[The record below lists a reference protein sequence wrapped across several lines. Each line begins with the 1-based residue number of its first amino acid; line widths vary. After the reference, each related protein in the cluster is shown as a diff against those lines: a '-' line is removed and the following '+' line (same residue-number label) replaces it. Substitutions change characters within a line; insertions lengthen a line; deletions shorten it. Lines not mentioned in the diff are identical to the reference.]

1 MSDEKDMPETD
12 AIANGAATAE
22 DLEAAAAD
30 GEAQQTPDPETETE
44 APTPEA
50 EPEAGSQSPTQ
61 DAPTQDAAPEE
72 PPAPP
77 TPEEQIATLN
87 DQVLRTLA
95 ELENTR
101 RRAERDRAEALKY
114 GAVSFARDMVGVA
127 DNLQRA
133 LKAADEMDEA
143 SKAALPETVKAVLDG
158 VAATERDLLAA
169 LGRHKVKVLSPMG
182 EKFDPNLHEALFE
195 APGTGQ
201 DAGTIIDVIET
212 GYQMEERLLRPA
224 KVGIAKD

>member
-1 MSDEKDMPETD
+1 MSDDKD
-12 AIANGAATAE
+12 IN
-22 DLEAAAAD
+22 
-30 GEAQQTPDPETETE
+30 
-44 APTPEA
+44 EA
-50 EPEAGSQSPTQ
+50 EAETSSPEENQ
-61 DAPTQDAAPEE
+61 DADKSSEKNADAPNAEEDAAVEANLENGE
-72 PPAPP
+72 PAAPPPPP

-133 LKAADEMDEA
+133 LKAASEMDA
-143 SKAALPETVKAVLDG
+143 AAKTALPETVQGVLEG

>member
-1 MSDEKDMPETD
+1 MSDDKD
-12 AIANGAATAE
+12 IN
-22 DLEAAAAD
+22 
-30 GEAQQTPDPETETE
+30 
-44 APTPEA
+44 EA
-50 EPEAGSQSPTQ
+50 EAETSSPEGNQ
-61 DAPTQDAAPEE
+61 DADKSSEKNADAPNAEEDAAVEANLENGE
-72 PPAPP
+72 PAAPPPPP

-133 LKAADEMDEA
+133 LKAASEMDA
-143 SKAALPETVKAVLDG
+143 AAKTALPETVQGVLEG

>member
-1 MSDEKDMPETD
+1 MSDDKDINEAEAETSSPEENQDADKSSEKNAD
-12 AIANGAATAE
+12 APNPQEDAAVEAN
-22 DLEAAAAD
+22 LED
-30 GEAQQTPDPETETE
+30 GEP
-44 APTPEA
+44 
-50 EPEAGSQSPTQ
+50 
-61 DAPTQDAAPEE
+61 AAP
-72 PPAPP
+72 PPPP

-133 LKAADEMDEA
+133 LKAANEMDEA
-143 SKAALPETVKAVLDG
+143 SKAALPETVQAVLEG

>member
-1 MSDEKDMPETD
+1 MSDDKDINEAEAETSSPEENQD
-12 AIANGAATAE
+12 ADKSSNQNADAPNAQEDAA
-22 DLEAAAAD
+22 LEANLED
-30 GEAQQTPDPETETE
+30 GEP
-44 APTPEA
+44 
-50 EPEAGSQSPTQ
+50 
-61 DAPTQDAAPEE
+61 AAP
-72 PPAPP
+72 PPPP

-101 RRAERDRAEALKY
+101 RRAERDRAEASKY

-133 LKAADEMDEA
+133 LKAASEMDA
-143 SKAALPETVKAVLDG
+143 AAKIALPETVQAVLEG

>member
-1 MSDEKDMPETD
+1 MSDDKDINEAEAETSSPEENQD
-12 AIANGAATAE
+12 ADKSSNQNADAPNAQEDAA
-22 DLEAAAAD
+22 LEANLED
-30 GEAQQTPDPETETE
+30 GEP
-44 APTPEA
+44 
-50 EPEAGSQSPTQ
+50 
-61 DAPTQDAAPEE
+61 AAP
-72 PPAPP
+72 PPPP

-133 LKAADEMDEA
+133 LKAASEMDA
-143 SKAALPETVKAVLDG
+143 AAKTALPETVQGVLEG

-169 LGRHKVKVLSPMG
+169 LGRHKVRVLSPMG

>member
-1 MSDEKDMPETD
+1 VENMSDEKDMPETD
-12 AIANGAATAE
+12 AIANGAA
-22 DLEAAAAD
+22 AAADVEAAD
-30 GEAQQTPDPETETE
+30 GEAQQTPD
-44 APTPEA
+44 
-50 EPEAGSQSPTQ
+50 PEAGSQSPTQ

-143 SKAALPETVKAVLDG
+143 SKAALSETVKAVLDG